1 MNGIM
6 SGADKEFVEER
17 VAFIVDSKHVDQ
29 FIPRISV
36 VKTID
41 RVGRAKV
48 EKNFRPFSTDDIS
61 RVLDFENVEDPP
73 PDGPMMHGE
82 GGLND
87 MKFPKRHIC
96 LRGGFLFYFDLNDVS
111 GTGQSH
117 YVHYHG
123 PPIGVI
129 PLDKVKVEFPPGGRR
144 VFREHAQSDA
154 RTGYELAILHA
165 SNEEG
170 ARPPAFIAADSL
182 GQRDKWANAIK
193 ERAAVESHTP
203 LRAQVFGQEDTYAM
217 TPAEILK
224 EKENKKEKQEKENG
238 KRDNRRKG
246 RRSSLA
252 GKKDDQGN
260 GEDNAIG
267 DALQE
272 FGKNNFVEKTWI
284 DNYFETHNDIDA
296 DQKARQLEQWQDAIK
311 KGLKN
316 AVLEQ
321 YEYFVEASAE
331 MTKMGKDV
339 VDLKTL
345 VETQVETIKEMKE
358 IDFTGVLGEPTD
370 GGGSEP
376 GGIFNER
383 RKGLRRNKSGESFGD
398 YESDDVSS
406 VSSYGGEKENGAGP
420 ANGQEPK
427 YRDPE
432 SKEGV
437 IEIPSYLEDA
447 AEEILAFAKESRY
460 TDATE
465 LWAKAKDE
473 VTEIM
478 KQVRLGLQ
486 FERLRLLFETYIV
499 TLHSTNNRRTIF

>member
-1 MNGIM
+1 M
-6 SGADKEFVEER
+6 SGNNDKEFVEER
-17 VAFIVDSKHVDQ
+17 VAFIVDANHIDQ
-29 FIPRISV
+29 YMPRISV
-36 VKTID
+36 TKTSD
-41 RVGRAKV
+41 RIGRSV
-48 EKNFRPFSTDDIS
+48 EKSFRPFSTDDIS

-87 MKFPKRHIC
+87 MKFPKRHMC
-96 LRGGFLFYFDLNDVS
+96 LRGGFIFYFDLNDVS

-129 PLDKVKVEFPPGGRR
+129 PIHEVRIEFPPGGRR
-144 VFREHAQSDA
+144 VFREHAQSEA
-154 RTGYELAILHA
+154 RTGYELAILHD

-182 GQRDKWANAIK
+182 GLRDKWANAIK
-193 ERAAVESHTP
+193 VRAGIDDTTS
-203 LRAQVFGQEDTYAM
+203 LRAQVFGQEESFGATK
-217 TPAEILK
+217 PAEILR
-224 EKENKKEKQEKENG
+224 EKESKKKEKQEKDSG
-238 KRDNRRKG
+238 KRENNRRKG
-246 RRSSLA
+246 RRSSA
-252 GKKDDQGN
+252 ATGKKDDDE
-260 GEDNAIG
+260 EDNLIG

-284 DNYFETHNDIDA
+284 DNYFESHNDIDA
-296 DQKARQLEQWQDAIK
+296 DQRATQLELWQEAIK

-331 MTKMGKDV
+331 MTKMGKEV

-358 IDFTGVLGEPTD
+358 IDFTSVVLDPTD
-370 GGGSEP
+370 GNGSEEE
-376 GGIFNER
+376 GAGNER
-383 RKGLRRNKSGESFGD
+383 RRGMRRNQSGELVGYD
-398 YESDDVSS
+398 SDLSS
-406 VSSYGGEKENGAGP
+406 VASFDRENGAAP
-420 ANGQEPK
+420 TTNGQEPK

-432 SKEGV
+432 SKDGV
-437 IEIPSYLEDA
+437 IEIPSFLEDA
-447 AEEILAFAKESRY
+447 AEEIMAFAKESRY

-465 LWAKAKDE
+465 LWTKAKEE
-473 VTEIM
+473 VTEIL
-478 KQVRLGLQ
+478 KQVCGRKLESIASIINPALPNLTFGS
-486 FERLRLLFETYIV
+486 FR
-499 TLHSTNNRRTIF
+499 SMSNRPTIS